1 MSGVAA
7 YATRKA
13 ETFNVLMDFI
23 KTYACGMTP
32 FAVAMDSQLR
42 SEGVKGF
49 KAAVPAKFAESDIGA
64 VWAEIMQCKNIDF
77 GQFTVGLAVYQGLD
91 ADTEADKATRRL
103 EWWATDGPK
112 LIKMLTE
119 SVAARSGGRKY
130 TKDELQGRILTQ
142 QECIKIVRSGVFEKM
157 VDAIDKDDLATA
169 HRQVSKPK
177 KKVAAMLRRGLV
189 GIRKAKH

>member
-1 MSGVAA
+1 MSSSSG

-13 ETFNVLMDFI
+13 ETFLVLMDFI
-23 KTYACGMTP
+23 KTHACSMTP

-77 GQFTVGLAVYQGLD
+77 GQFTVGTAVYQGPDSDTD
-91 ADTEADKATRRL
+91 AEKATRRL

-142 QECIKIVRSGVFEKM
+142 QECLKIVRSGIFEKNGRRN
-157 VDAIDKDDLATA
+157 
-169 HRQVSKPK
+169 RQ
-177 KKVAAMLRRGLV
+177 RRPDNCTQT
-189 GIRKAKH
+189 RQ

>member
-1 MSGVAA
+1 
-7 YATRKA
+7 
-13 ETFNVLMDFI
+13 MDFI
-23 KTYACGMTP
+23 KTHACGMTP

-42 SEGVKGF
+42 SEGDKGF

-77 GQFTVGLAVYQGLD
+77 GEFTVGLAVYQGMD
-91 ADTEADKATRRL
+91 ADTDADKATQRL

-142 QECIKIVRSGVFEKM
+142 QES
-157 VDAIDKDDLATA
+157 
-169 HRQVSKPK
+169 PP
-177 KKVAAMLRRGLV
+177 GL
-189 GIRKAKH
+189 GRKHSSSEL

>member
-1 MSGVAA
+1 MADVAA

-13 ETFNVLMDFI
+13 ESFTVLMDFI
-23 KTYACGMTP
+23 KTHACSMTP

-77 GQFTVGLAVYQGLD
+77 GQFTVGLAVYQGMD
-91 ADTEADKATRRL
+91 TDTEADKATRRL

-142 QECIKIVRSGVFEKM
+142 QECLKIVRSSVFEKM
-157 VDAIDKDDLATA
+157 VDAIDKDDLKSLEQKTNL
-169 HRQVSKPK
+169 P
-177 KKVAAMLRRGLV
+177 
-189 GIRKAKH
+189 